1 MPLTSKNVCA
11 YLVYRERIPARRKD
25 HEGKIMKSR
34 IVVAA
39 AAPLILGLLAA
50 CGGGGGVSASSA
62 ADAHGP
68 ISIWYSNNT
77 QEVAWGEQM
86 VASWNKLHP
95 SEKVTGQQ
103 IPAAASSEEVIG
115 AAITAGSEPC
125 LIYNTAPAAVPTFE
139 QQGGLVSLSSF
150 PGGAGY
156 IEARSGP
163 GASVYKSPDGQYYQ
177 MPWKSNPVMIFYN
190 KKIFAKAGI
199 STTNPPLS
207 TYSEFL
213 ATSKKLVSSGAA
225 KYAIYPNPSSD
236 FFQAWYDFYPM
247 YAAETGGT
255 ELVKNGKATFNSA
268 AGDAVAAF
276 WQQMYAENL
285 AGKGAY
291 TNDPFAAGTAA
302 MAIVGPWAI
311 ASYQGKVNWGVVPV
325 PTTAG
330 SHGDQVPTFSDAKN
344 TAMYASCKNRGTA
357 WDFLK
362 FSTSTTE
369 DGKLLAMTGQMP
381 MRQGIQ
387 QLYASYFTANPSYKE
402 FAAEAAHTIEVPNV
416 PNSIEDWQVFR
427 DAWSKSV
434 IFAQQSPDSALAGAA
449 TKINQLVASGATP

>member
-11 YLVYRERIPARRKD
+11 YLVYRERIPASRKD

-156 IEARSGP
+156 IEA
-163 GASVYKSPDGQYYQ
+163 AQ
-177 MPWKSNPVMIFYN
+177 WKLTDPRV
-190 KKIFAKAGI
+190 AKAYRELG
-199 STTNPPLS
+199 
-207 TYSEFL
+207 
-213 ATSKKLVSSGAA
+213 
-225 KYAIYPNPSSD
+225 
-236 FFQAWYDFYPM
+236 DFYSAQSRYPE
-247 YAAETGGT
+247 AEKIYQKRL
-255 ELVKNGKATFNSA
+255 ELEE
-268 AGDAVAAF
+268 DA
-276 WQQMYAENL
+276 L
-285 AGKGAY
+285 G
-291 TNDPFAAGTAA
+291 
-302 MAIVGPWAI
+302 
-311 ASYQGKVNWGVVPV
+311 
-325 PTTAG
+325 
-330 SHGDQVPTFSDAKN
+330 
-344 TAMYASCKNRGTA
+344 R
-357 WDFLK
+357 
-362 FSTSTTE
+362 
-369 DGKLLAMTGQMP
+369 
-381 MRQGIQ
+381 
-387 QLYASYFTANPSYKE
+387 ANP
-402 FAAEAAHTIEVPNV
+402 
-416 PNSIEDWQVFR
+416 
-427 DAWSKSV
+427 
-434 IFAQQSPDSALAGAA
+434 
-449 TKINQLVASGATP
+449 QLIRAVQDLDRK